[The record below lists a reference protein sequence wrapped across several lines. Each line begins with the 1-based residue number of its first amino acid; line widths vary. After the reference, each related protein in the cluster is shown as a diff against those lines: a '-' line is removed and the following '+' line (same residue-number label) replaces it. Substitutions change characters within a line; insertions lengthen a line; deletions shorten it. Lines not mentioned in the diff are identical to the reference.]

1 MAEYGTVLLG
11 SLWGGAAETD
21 EHEPPD
27 TPTQYEKPT

>member
-11 SLWGGAAETD
+11 PLGDGADETD